1 MSGGAGRTGKLVI
14 LSGPSG
20 TGKTTIVQRLL
31 GSVPGLV
38 RSVSATTRPPRP
50 GERDGT
56 DYFFLSREAFDR
68 KAGEGAFLEHAEV
81 FGHAYGTPRDFVERE
96 TAAGRSVI
104 LAIDVQGADQVRRR
118 YSPVISIFI
127 LPPSLSELERRLRA
141 RGTDAEAAI
150 AGRLAQARAE
160 MARKDQYDFVVVN
173 DDVDAAVRA
182 VRGHLETALH
192 TKGRSL
198 LE

>member
-1 MSGGAGRTGKLVI
+1 MSGSPGAGKLVI

-31 GSVPGLV
+31 GAVPGLV

-50 GERDGT
+50 GEREGE

-68 KAGEGAFLEHAEV
+68 KAREGAFLEHAEV
-81 FGHAYGTPRDFVERE
+81 FGHAYGTPREFVERE

-104 LAIDVQGADQVRRR
+104 LAIDVQGADQIRRR
-118 YSPVISIFI
+118 YSPVISIFV

-173 DDVDAAVRA
+173 DDIGVAVRA
-182 VRGHLETALH
+182 VRKHLETALH

>member
-1 MSGGAGRTGKLVI
+1 MSGSPGAGKLVI

-31 GSVPGLV
+31 GAVPGLV

-50 GERDGT
+50 GEREGE

-68 KAGEGAFLEHAEV
+68 KAREGAFIEHAEV
-81 FGHAYGTPRDFVERE
+81 FGHAYGTPREFVERE

-118 YSPVISIFI
+118 YSPVISIFV

-173 DDVDAAVRA
+173 DDIGAAVRA
-182 VRGHLETALH
+182 VRKHLETALH